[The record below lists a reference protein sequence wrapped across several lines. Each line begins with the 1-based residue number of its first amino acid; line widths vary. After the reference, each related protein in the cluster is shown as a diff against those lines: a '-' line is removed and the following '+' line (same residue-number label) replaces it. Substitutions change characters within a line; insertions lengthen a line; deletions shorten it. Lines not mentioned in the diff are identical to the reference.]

1 MIEELEKFLQ
11 SQSKKL
17 TDYLFGEVERMV
29 RQKSNFE
36 IYEAVGM
43 IPEKKVIET
52 FGIKDT
58 LLREW
63 RNEYGLKRYK
73 PYETSKKAYYDIEE
87 LKEFVKRVED

>member
-1 MIEELEKFLQ
+1 MIEELESFL
-11 SQSKKL
+11 KKQANKI
-17 TDYLFGEVERMV
+17 TDYLFDQVETMV

-36 IYEAVGM
+36 VYEAVGM

>member
-1 MIEELEKFLQ
+1 MIEELESFL
-11 SQSKKL
+11 KKQAKKI
-17 TDYLFGEVERMV
+17 TDYLFDQVETMV

-36 IYEAVGM
+36 VYEAVGM

-73 PYETSKKAYYDIEE
+73 PYTTSKKAYYDIEE